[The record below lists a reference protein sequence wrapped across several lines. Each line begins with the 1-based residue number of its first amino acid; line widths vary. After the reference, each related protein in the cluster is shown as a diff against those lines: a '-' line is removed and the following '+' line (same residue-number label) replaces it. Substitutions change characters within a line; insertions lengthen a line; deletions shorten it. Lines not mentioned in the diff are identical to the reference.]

1 MAIESI
7 LGGDVFG
14 KFFLGNTAICGHN
27 PTKVCVTK
35 CSPRSCHH
43 VSHAS
48 LCLTFALSHVR
59 ACCAMCCLALCCV
72 VPTRVPCL
80 IVSISTLSPLSSLFS
95 LSLLHLLSP
104 NSTLSSISSLSS
116 YSARAFLHLPSLSHL
131 PLLSSIFYLIS
142 LPSLRLSLISL
153 LTSLSLF
160 FLQ

>member
-1 MAIESI
+1 MFSANSSSATR
-7 LGGDVFG
+7 LFVVTTPQ
-14 KFFLGNTAICGHN
+14 KFVLPSVHRVHVITFLMLR
-27 PTKVCVTK
+27 CVL
-35 CSPRSCHH
+35 P
-43 VSHAS
+43 
-48 LCLTFALSHVR
+48 L
-59 ACCAMCCLALCCV
+59 
-72 VPTRVPCL
+72 PCL
-80 IVSISTLSPLSSLFS
+80 MFELVVRCAVLLCAVSCLPVSRVLSCLSLLSLLSLFS